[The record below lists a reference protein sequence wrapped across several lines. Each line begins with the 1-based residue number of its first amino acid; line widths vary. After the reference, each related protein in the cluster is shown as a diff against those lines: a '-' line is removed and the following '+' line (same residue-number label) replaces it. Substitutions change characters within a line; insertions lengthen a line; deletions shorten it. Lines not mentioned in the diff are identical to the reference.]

1 MFLDINERSAMKIQQ
16 LNTESHSPTSPSR
29 RAFLEGVGTTA
40 FLLAFQLPV
49 SGARA
54 EDSPSSAGQFN
65 AFLAIGEDDI
75 VTAIIAQTEGGQGN
89 STGMTQVIASELGA
103 AWPRMRYRFTTERRA
118 EYINPMLYEGLVLTA
133 GSSSIPGFY
142 DAMRHAA
149 AATRE
154 MLVAAAA
161 RRLSAR
167 PDEFSVAD
175 SKVVHS
181 PTTRHFTFGQLAAD
195 AANEQVPAQ
204 PRLRPR
210 SELRLIGQRLD
221 RLDVPAKVNGSARF
235 GLDLEAPGMLYAAVR
250 HGPAY
255 GSTVAQ
261 IDDAK
266 ARSMPG
272 VSLVMA
278 VPQGVAVVA
287 GQYWQAVKAL
297 AEVRETYAPHPNDHA
312 SSATVDAALRQGL
325 KQPGVT
331 TPGSHG
337 DTPTAMKSAAKVI
350 EAEFSMPFLSH
361 ACMEPVSCTAR
372 VAGDEVELWLSTKSP
387 SLDAGHAGRALGID
401 PSTIVV
407 HNEYQGG
414 DFGRRSGMEH
424 TTEAVLLAKAAGGP
438 VKVVWTREE
447 DLRVDQ
453 HRTAFLG
460 RARLGLAADGSP
472 VAYEAKI
479 ACDGL
484 WQRLFP
490 WFYAKKKPADLPW
503 FDLVGGPYGI
513 PNEAGTYVNV
523 PLPVRIGAFRGNN
536 DTHNG
541 FMLESMIDEA
551 AHAAGLD
558 PLAYRRRL
566 LAKDARSTAVL
577 DRAAA
582 IADWSRVAAGRR
594 QGVAFWQS
602 DFYRCRL
609 AIIVEVS
616 GTADALKVERLIGV
630 CDSGLAINPMLAERA
645 VEAGMVFGLSNA
657 MGESITLAGGAP
669 EQTNFHSYE
678 VLRMDQTPDVTVE
691 IISVGDEPG
700 SFGEIGTM
708 PMCSAVGNAI
718 FAATGKRIR
727 TTPFGRNGVTFV

>member
-1 MFLDINERSAMKIQQ
+1 M
-16 LNTESHSPTSPSR
+16 NTVEISLGRGTLARPSR
-29 RAFLEGVGTTA
+29 RGFLEGIGATA
-40 FLLAFQLPV
+40 FLLGFQVPISSGRAAQP
-49 SGARA
+49 SGA
-54 EDSPSSAGQFN
+54 PGQFN

-75 VTAIIAQTEGGQGN
+75 VTAILAQTEGGQGN
-89 STGMTQVIASELGA
+89 STGMTQVIAAELGA
-103 AWPRMRYRFTTERRA
+103 AWPKMRYRFTTERRP

-133 GSSSIPGFY
+133 GSTSITGFY
-142 DAMRHAA
+142 GAMRHAA

-161 RRLSAR
+161 KQLGTSPDDLSVS
-167 PDEFSVAD
+167 E
-175 SKVVHS
+175 SKVIHS
-181 PTTRHFTFGQLAAD
+181 HSGRYLTFGQLAA
-195 AANEQVPAQ
+195 AAAKEQVPEK
-204 PRLRPR
+204 PRLRAQK
-210 SELRLIGQRLD
+210 ELLLIGQPLD
-221 RLDVPAKVNGSARF
+221 RLDVPPKVNGSARF
-235 GLDLEAPGMLYAAVR
+235 GLDLEAPNMLYAAVR

-255 GSTVAQ
+255 GSTVAA

-266 ARSMPG
+266 AKSMPG
-272 VSLVMA
+272 VRLVMP

-287 GQYWQAVKAL
+287 DQYWQSVKAL
-297 AEVRETYAPHPNDHA
+297 AEVRETYASHPNDHA
-312 SSATVDAALRQGL
+312 SSKTVEAALRQGL
-325 KQPGVT
+325 EQPGVQT
-331 TPGSHG
+331 MGSHG
-337 DTPTAMKSAAKVI
+337 DVAVAMKSAAKVL

-361 ACMEPVSCTAR
+361 ACMEPVSCTAS
-372 VAGDEVELWLSTKSP
+372 VVGDKVELWLSTKSS
-387 SLDAGHAGRALGID
+387 SLDAGHAARALGID

-424 TTEAVLLAKAAGGP
+424 TTEAVLLAKAAGRP

-447 DLRVDQ
+447 DQRVQQ

-460 RARLGLAADGSP
+460 RVRMGLGADGMP

-479 ACDGL
+479 ACDGV

-490 WFYAKKKPADLPW
+490 WFYAKKKPLDLPM
-503 FDLVGGPYGI
+503 FSLVGSTYGI

-523 PLPVRIGAFRGNN
+523 PLPVRISAFRGNN

-541 FMLESMIDEA
+541 FMLESMIDDAAREA
-551 AHAAGLD
+551 RID

-566 LAKDARSTAVL
+566 LANDARSTAVL

-582 IADWSRVAAGRR
+582 IAGWGKVAAGHH

-616 GTADALKVERLIGV
+616 GTADALKVERLVGV
-630 CDSGLAINPMLAERA
+630 CDSGLVINPMLAERA
-645 VEAGMVFGLSNA
+645 VEAGMIFGLSNA
-657 MGESITLAGGAP
+657 MSERITLSGGAP
-669 EQTNFHSYE
+669 EQTNFDSYQL
-678 VLRMDQTPDVTVE
+678 LRIDQAPDVTVE

-700 SFGEIGTM
+700 SFGEVGTM

-727 TTPFGRNGVTFV
+727 TTPFGGNGVTFV

>member
-1 MFLDINERSAMKIQQ
+1 MFSNINERSAMNVEQV
-16 LNTESHSPTSPSR
+16 NTESKSPTSPSR
-29 RAFLEGVGTTA
+29 RTFLEGVGTTA

-54 EDSPSSAGQFN
+54 GDSPASPGQFN

-161 RRLSAR
+161 RHLNAR
-167 PDEFSVAD
+167 ADEFSVAD
-175 SKVVHS
+175 SKVIHS
-181 PTTRHFTFGQLAAD
+181 PTARHFTFGQLAAD
-195 AANEQVPAQ
+195 AAKEQVPMK

-250 HGPAY
+250 HGPAH

-272 VSLVMA
+272 VRLVAA

-287 GQYWQAVKAL
+287 DQYWQAAKAL
-297 AEVRETYAPHPNDHA
+297 AEVRETYASHPNSEA
-312 SSATVDAALRQGL
+312 SSATVEAALRRGL
-325 KQPGVT
+325 EQPGVPT
-331 TPGSHG
+331 IGSHG
-337 DTPTAMKSAAKVI
+337 DVPAAMKSAAKI
-350 EAEFSMPFLSH
+350 LEAEFSMPFMSH

-372 VAGDEVELWLSTKSP
+372 VGDPVELWLSTKSP
-387 SLDAGHAGRALGID
+387 SLDAGHAARALGVD
-401 PSTIVV
+401 PASIVV

-424 TTEAVLLAKAAGGP
+424 TTEAVLLAKATGRA
-438 VKVVWTREE
+438 VKVIWTRQE
-447 DLRVDQ
+447 DLRIDQ

-460 RARLGLAADGSP
+460 RARLGLGADGMP

-490 WFYAKKKPADLPW
+490 WFYAKKKPMDLPAL
-503 FDLVGGPYGI
+503 DLVGSSYGI

-541 FMLESMIDEA
+541 FMLESMIDDAAREA
-551 AHAAGLD
+551 RID
-558 PLAYRRRL
+558 PLDYRRRL
-566 LAKDARSTAVL
+566 LANDARSTAVL
-577 DRAAA
+577 NRAAA
-582 IADWSRVAAGRR
+582 IAGWGKAAAGHY
-594 QGVAFWQS
+594 QGMAFWQS

-609 AIIVEVS
+609 AVIVEVS
-616 GTADALKVERLIGV
+616 GTAGALKVERLVGV
-630 CDSGLAINPMLAERA
+630 CDSGLVINPMLAERA
-645 VEAGMVFGLSNA
+645 VEAGMIFGLSNA
-657 MGESITLAGGAP
+657 MSERITLLGGAP
-669 EQTNFHSYE
+669 EQTNFDSYQL
-678 VLRMDQTPDVTVE
+678 LRIDQAPDITVE

-700 SFGEIGTM
+700 SFGEVGTM
-708 PMCSAVGNAI
+708 PMCSALGNAI
-718 FAATGKRIR
+718 VAATGKRIR
-727 TTPFGRNGVTFV
+727 TTPFGANGVMFI

>member
-1 MFLDINERSAMKIQQ
+1 MSIVETASSCWMIA
-16 LNTESHSPTSPSR
+16 EPSR
-29 RAFLEGVGTTA
+29 RSFLEGIGTIA
-40 FLLAFQLPV
+40 FLLAFQMPTGPGRAGEPSGV
-49 SGARA
+49 S
-54 EDSPSSAGQFN
+54 GQFN
-65 AFLAIGEDDI
+65 AFLAIGEDDT

-89 STGMTQVIASELGA
+89 STGMTQVIAAELGA
-103 AWPRMRYRFTTERRA
+103 AWSRMRYRFTAERRP

-142 DAMRHAA
+142 GPMRQAA

-154 MLVAAAA
+154 MLVTAAAKQLGA
-161 RRLSAR
+161 SPDDLSVS
-167 PDEFSVAD
+167 E
-175 SKVVHS
+175 SKVTHS
-181 PTTRHFTFGQLAAD
+181 RSGRYLTFGQLAA
-195 AANEQVPAQ
+195 AAAKEQVPAK
-204 PRLRPR
+204 PRLRAR
-210 SELRLIGQRLD
+210 NELVLIGQPLD
-221 RLDVPAKVNGSARF
+221 RLDVPPKIDGSARF
-235 GLDLEAPGMLYAAVR
+235 GLDLEAPDMLYAAVR

-255 GSTVAQ
+255 GSNVLD

-266 ARSMPG
+266 AKTMPG
-272 VSLVMA
+272 VRLIMA

-287 GQYWQAVKAL
+287 DQYWQAVTAL
-297 AEVRETYAPHPNDHA
+297 AEVRETYASHPNNDA
-312 SSATVDAALRQGL
+312 SSATVEAALRQGL
-325 KQPGVT
+325 DRPG
-331 TPGSHG
+331 TPTMESHG
-337 DTPTAMKSAAKVI
+337 DVPEAMKSAAKVL
-350 EAEFSMPFLSH
+350 EAEFSMPFLAH

-372 VAGDEVELWLSTKSP
+372 VVGDQVELWLSTKSP
-387 SLDAGHAGRALGID
+387 SLDAGHAAGALGID
-401 PSTIVV
+401 PSIVVV

-424 TTEAVLLAKAAGGP
+424 TTEAVLLAKAAGRP

-460 RARLGLAADGSP
+460 RARMGLGADGMP
-472 VAYEAKI
+472 VTYEAKI

-490 WFYAKKKPADLPW
+490 WFYAKKKPVDLPT
-503 FDLVGGPYGI
+503 FSLVGSSYGI

-541 FMLESMIDEA
+541 FMLETMIDEA
-551 AHAAGLD
+551 ARDAGID
-558 PLAYRRRL
+558 PLVYRRRL
-566 LAKDARSTAVL
+566 LAKDTRSTAVL

-582 IADWSRVAAGRR
+582 IAGWDKVAAGHY

-609 AIIVEVS
+609 AVIVEVS
-616 GTADALKVERLIGV
+616 GTADALKVERLVGV

-645 VEAGMVFGLSNA
+645 VEAGMIFGLSNA
-657 MGESITLAGGAP
+657 MSERITLSSGAP
-669 EQTNFHSYE
+669 EQTNFDSYQ
-678 VLRMDQTPDVTVE
+678 VLRIDQAPDVTVE

-700 SFGEIGTM
+700 SFGEVGTM
-708 PMCSAVGNAI
+708 PMCSALGNAI
-718 FAATGKRIR
+718 FSATGKRIR
-727 TTPFGRNGVTFV
+727 ITPFGGNGVTFV

>member
-1 MFLDINERSAMKIQQ
+1 M
-16 LNTESHSPTSPSR
+16 NTVETSSGREIAGGTSR
-29 RAFLEGVGTTA
+29 RGFLEGIGTTA

-49 SGARA
+49 SPGRA
-54 EDSPSSAGQFN
+54 GEPSGVSGQFN
-65 AFLAIGEDDI
+65 AFLAIGEDDV

-89 STGMTQVIASELGA
+89 STGMTQVIAAELGA
-103 AWPRMRYRFTTERRA
+103 AWPRMRYRFTTERRQ

-142 DAMRHAA
+142 GAMRRAA

-161 RRLSAR
+161 KQLEVSQGDLSVS
-167 PDEFSVAD
+167 E
-175 SKVVHS
+175 SKVTHS
-181 PTTRHFTFGQLAAD
+181 HSGRYLTFGQLAA
-195 AANEQVPAQ
+195 AAAKEPVPAE
-204 PRLRPR
+204 PRLRAR
-210 SELRLIGQRLD
+210 KELLLIGQPLD
-221 RLDVPAKVNGSARF
+221 RLDVPPKVDGSARF
-235 GLDLEAPGMLYAAVR
+235 GLDLEAQDMLYAAVR

-255 GSTVAQ
+255 GSTVAA

-266 ARSMPG
+266 AKSMPG
-272 VSLVMA
+272 VRLIMA

-287 GQYWQAVKAL
+287 DQYWQAVKAL
-297 AEVRETYAPHPNDHA
+297 AEVRETYASHPNDNA
-312 SSATVDAALRQGL
+312 SSTTVEAALRRGL
-325 KQPGVT
+325 EQPGHPT
-331 TPGSHG
+331 MGSHG
-337 DTPTAMKSAAKVI
+337 DVATAMKSAVKVL

-372 VAGDEVELWLSTKSP
+372 VSGDQVELWLSTKSP
-387 SLDAGHAGRALGID
+387 SLDAGHAARALGID
-401 PSTIVV
+401 PSTVVV

-424 TTEAVLLAKAAGGP
+424 TTEAVVLAKAAGRP

-460 RARLGLAADGSP
+460 RVRMGLGADGTP
-472 VAYEAKI
+472 LAYEAKI

-490 WFYAKKKPADLPW
+490 WFYAKKKPVDLPM
-503 FDLVGGPYGI
+503 FNLVGGAYGI

-541 FMLESMIDEA
+541 FMLETMIDEA
-551 AHAAGLD
+551 AHIAGAD

-566 LAKDARSTAVL
+566 LSKDARSIAVL

-582 IADWSRVAAGRR
+582 IAGWGKTAPGHHKGIAYL
-594 QGVAFWQS
+594 QS
-602 DFYRCRL
+602 EFYRCRL
-609 AIIVEVS
+609 AVIAEVS
-616 GTADALKVERLIGV
+616 GTADALRVERLVGV
-630 CDSGLAINPMLAERA
+630 CDSGLAINPLLAERA
-645 VEAGMVFGLSNA
+645 VEAGMIFGLSNS
-657 MGESITLAGGAP
+657 MSERISLAGGAP
-669 EQTNFHSYE
+669 EQTNFDTYQ
-678 VLRMDQTPDVTVE
+678 VLRIDQAPDVIVE

-700 SFGEIGTM
+700 SFGEVGTM
-708 PMCSAVGNAI
+708 PVGTALGNAI
-718 FAATGKRIR
+718 FSATGKRIR
-727 TTPFGRNGVTFV
+727 TQPFGGNGVTFV

>member
-1 MFLDINERSAMKIQQ
+1 MNSF
-16 LNTESHSPTSPSR
+16 ESSSDLGLSVESTR
-29 RAFLEGVGTTA
+29 RAFLEGIGKSA
-40 FLLAFQLPV
+40 FLLAFHLPARV
-49 SGARA
+49 ARA
-54 EDSPSSAGQFN
+54 GEPSSVPGQSN

-89 STGMTQVIASELGA
+89 STGMTQVIAAELGA
-103 AWPRMRYRFTTERRA
+103 AWPRMRYRFTTERRP

-142 DAMRHAA
+142 GAMRHAA

-161 RRLSAR
+161 KQFRVSPANLSVS
-167 PDEFSVAD
+167 E
-175 SKVVHS
+175 SKVIHS
-181 PTTRHFTFGQLAAD
+181 PSDRSLTFGQLAA
-195 AANEQVPAQ
+195 AAAKEPVPAE
-204 PRLRPR
+204 PRLRAR
-210 SELRLIGQRLD
+210 KELLLIGQSLD
-221 RLDVPAKVNGSARF
+221 RLDVPLKVNGSARF
-235 GLDLEAPGMLYAAVR
+235 GLDLVAPDMLYAAVR
-250 HGPAY
+250 HGPAC
-255 GSTVAQ
+255 GSTIAK

-266 ARSMPG
+266 AKTMPG
-272 VSLVMA
+272 VRLIMP

-287 GQYWQAVKAL
+287 DQYWQAVTAL
-297 AEVRETYAPHPNDHA
+297 AEVRETYAPHPNDGA
-312 SSATVDAALRQGL
+312 SSATVEAALRQGL
-325 KQPGVT
+325 AQAGQPT
-331 TPGSHG
+331 MGSHG
-337 DTPTAMKSAAKVI
+337 DVAVAMKSAVKVL

-372 VAGDEVELWLSTKSP
+372 VVGDQVELWLSTKSP
-387 SLDAGHAGRALGID
+387 SLDAGHAARALGID

-424 TTEAVLLAKAAGGP
+424 TTEAVLLAKAAGRA

-460 RARLGLAADGSP
+460 RVRMGLGADGMP

-490 WFYAKKKPADLPW
+490 WFYAKKKPLDLPM
-503 FDLVGGPYGI
+503 FDLVGSSYGI

-541 FMLESMIDEA
+541 FMLESMIDDA
-551 AHAAGLD
+551 ARYAGID
-558 PLAYRRRL
+558 PLAYRRKL
-566 LAKDARSTAVL
+566 LANDARSTAVL

-582 IADWSRVAAGRR
+582 IAGWGNVVAGHH
-594 QGVAFWQS
+594 QGIAFWQS

-609 AIIVEVS
+609 AVIVEVS
-616 GTADALKVERLIGV
+616 GTVDALKVERLVGV

-645 VEAGMVFGLSNA
+645 VEAGMIFGLSNA
-657 MGESITLAGGAP
+657 MSEGITLAGGAP
-669 EQTNFHSYE
+669 EQSNFDAYQ

-691 IISVGDEPG
+691 IVPVGDEPG
-700 SFGEIGTM
+700 SFGEVGTM
-708 PMCSAVGNAI
+708 PMCSALGNAI
-718 FAATGKRIR
+718 FTATGKRIR
-727 TTPFGRNGVTFV
+727 TTPFGGNGVTFV

>member
-1 MFLDINERSAMKIQQ
+1 MNVDSISS
-16 LNTESHSPTSPSR
+16 SHGVATSPSR
-29 RAFLEGVGTTA
+29 RAFLEGIGTAA
-40 FLLAFQLPV
+40 FLLAFQVPV
-49 SGARA
+49 AGARA
-54 EDSPSSAGQFN
+54 KESPSSPGQLN

-89 STGMTQVIASELGA
+89 STGMTQVIAAELGA
-103 AWPRMRYRFTTERRA
+103 AWPQMRYRFTTERRA

-142 DAMRHAA
+142 GAMRHAA

-154 MLVAAAA
+154 MLVAAAVK
-161 RRLSAR
+161 RLGGS
-167 PDEFSVAD
+167 PDQYSVAE
-175 SKVVHS
+175 SKVTHTPS
-181 PTTRHFTFGQLAAD
+181 GHQFTFGQLAA
-195 AANEQVPAQ
+195 AAAKEQVPPK
-204 PRLRPR
+204 PRLRAR
-210 SELRLIGQRLD
+210 SELHLIGQRLD

-235 GLDLEAPGMLYAAVR
+235 GLDLEAPEMLYAAVR

-255 GSTVAQ
+255 GSTVAH

-266 ARSMPG
+266 AKTMPG
-272 VSLVMA
+272 VRLIMA

-287 GQYWQAVKAL
+287 EQYWQAAKAL
-297 AEVRETYAPHPNDHA
+297 AEVRETYASHPNSEA
-312 SSATVDAALRQGL
+312 SSATVEAALRRGL
-325 KQPGVT
+325 EQPGVPT
-331 TPGSHG
+331 IGTHG
-337 DTPTAMKSAAKVI
+337 DASAAMKSASKVL

-372 VAGDEVELWLSTKSP
+372 VAGDQVELWLSTKSS
-387 SLDAGHAGRALGID
+387 SLDAGHAARALGID

-424 TTEAVLLAKAAGGP
+424 TTEAVLLAKAVGRP

-460 RARLGLAADGSP
+460 RVRMGLGADGMP

-490 WFYAKKKPADLPW
+490 WFYAKKKPVDLPT
-503 FDLVGGPYGI
+503 FSLVGSAYGI

-541 FMLESMIDEA
+541 FMLESMIDDA
-551 AHAAGLD
+551 AHTAGVD
-558 PLAYRRRL
+558 PLAYRRRM
-566 LAKDARSTAVL
+566 LAKDARSIAVL

-582 IADWSRVAAGRR
+582 IADWGKVAAGHHH
-594 QGVAFWQS
+594 GVAFWQS

-616 GTADALKVERLIGV
+616 GTADALKVERLVGV

-645 VEAGMVFGLSNA
+645 VEAGMIFGLSNA
-657 MGESITLAGGAP
+657 MSERITLAGGAP
-669 EQTNFHSYE
+669 EQTNFDSYQ
-678 VLRMDQTPDVTVE
+678 VLRIHQTPDITVE
-691 IISVGDEPG
+691 IMSVGDEPG
-700 SFGEIGTM
+700 SFGEVGTM

-718 FAATGKRIR
+718 YAATGKRIR
-727 TTPFGRNGVTFV
+727 TTPFGGNGVTFV

>member
-1 MFLDINERSAMKIQQ
+1 M
-16 LNTESHSPTSPSR
+16 
-29 RAFLEGVGTTA
+29 
-40 FLLAFQLPV
+40 
-49 SGARA
+49 
-54 EDSPSSAGQFN
+54 
-65 AFLAIGEDDI
+65 
-75 VTAIIAQTEGGQGN
+75 
-89 STGMTQVIASELGA
+89 
-103 AWPRMRYRFTTERRA
+103 
-118 EYINPMLYEGLVLTA
+118 
-133 GSSSIPGFY
+133 
-142 DAMRHAA
+142 
-149 AATRE
+149 
-154 MLVAAAA
+154 
-161 RRLSAR
+161 
-167 PDEFSVAD
+167 
-175 SKVVHS
+175 
-181 PTTRHFTFGQLAAD
+181 
-195 AANEQVPAQ
+195 
-204 PRLRPR
+204 
-210 SELRLIGQRLD
+210 
-221 RLDVPAKVNGSARF
+221 PAKVNGSARF
-235 GLDLEAPGMLYAAVR
+235 GLDLEAPDMLYAAVR
-250 HGPAY
+250 HGRAY

-266 ARSMPG
+266 AKTMPG
-272 VSLVMA
+272 VRLIMP

-287 GQYWQAVKAL
+287 DQYWQAAKAL
-297 AEVRETYAPHPNDHA
+297 AEVRETYTPHPNDHA
-312 SSATVDAALRQGL
+312 SSTTVEAALRQGL

-337 DTPTAMKSAAKVI
+337 DVATAMESAAKI
-350 EAEFSMPFLSH
+350 LEAEFSMPLLSH

-387 SLDAGHAGRALGID
+387 TLDAGHAGRALGID

-424 TTEAVLLAKAAGGP
+424 TTEAVLLAKAAGRP

-460 RARLGLAADGSP
+460 RVRMGLAADGSP

-503 FDLVGGPYGI
+503 FDLVGSAYGI

-541 FMLESMIDEA
+541 LMLESMIDEA
-551 AHAAGLD
+551 AHTAGID
-558 PLAYRRRL
+558 PLAYRRKL
-566 LAKDARSTAVL
+566 LVKDARSTAVL

-582 IADWSRVAAGRR
+582 VAGWGKVAAGHH
-594 QGVAFWQS
+594 QGVAF
-602 DFYRCRL
+602 YGCRL
-609 AIIVEVS
+609 VIIVEVS
-616 GTADALKVERLIGV
+616 GTADALKVERLVGV
-630 CDSGLAINPMLAERA
+630 CDSGLTINPMLAERA
-645 VEAGMVFGLSNA
+645 VEAGMIFGLSNA
-657 MGESITLAGGAP
+657 MSERITLSGGAP
-669 EQTNFHSYE
+669 EQTNFDSYQ
-678 VLRMDQTPDVTVE
+678 VLRMDQAPDVTVE
-691 IISVGDEPG
+691 ILSVGDEPG
-700 SFGEIGTM
+700 SFGEVGTM

-727 TTPFGRNGVTFV
+727 STPFGGNGVTFV